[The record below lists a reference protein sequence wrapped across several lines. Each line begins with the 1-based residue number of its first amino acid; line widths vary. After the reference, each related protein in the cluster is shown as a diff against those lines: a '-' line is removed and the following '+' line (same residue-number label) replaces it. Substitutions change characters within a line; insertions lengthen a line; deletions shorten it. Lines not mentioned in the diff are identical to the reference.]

1 MGQFIHTLLPLIG
14 TVILMTACDKSSMAG
29 SEESNIIGTWA
40 EKGYEFYF
48 DGQKISYDMSSE
60 NIFTLNA
67 VTLTPDGDYAYTWS
81 LGFGI
86 PAYTF
91 NEDGGLYMGGYKL
104 ADWSYEN
111 MNISFS
117 NSSIFES
124 QSGYI
129 KDGNLYLESAKQIK
143 GYIVTKDY
151 IMTGNSSDIKW
162 TGEDGNNHEFKTVHI
177 FSK

>member
-1 MGQFIHTLLPLIG
+1 MRL
-14 TVILMTACDKSSMAG
+14 
-29 SEESNIIGTWA
+29 
-40 EKGYEFYF
+40 
-48 DGQKISYDMSSE
+48 
-60 NIFTLNA
+60 
-67 VTLTPDGDYAYTWS
+67 
-81 LGFGI
+81 
-86 PAYTF
+86 
-91 NEDGGLYMGGYKL
+91 GGYKL